1 MGTVFDQG
9 VESVSPFV
17 TEFLKTIRN
26 WLVPL
31 EQVPE
36 VLDDAI
42 DVVRMGTRR
51 SPSS

>member
-9 VESVSPFV
+9 VESVSV

-42 DVVRMGTRR
+42 GVVRMGTRR